1 MFTNIYFFVS
11 FSNPLTQKVART
23 LSLNFNTSNVEESNV
38 YRDFTYIKNDQMN
51 LFVLASCN
59 DYQVAIVDMDN
70 DFDVSYVSLK
80 DIPYE
85 GRCYSR
91 QVEWVEGSNYVWV
104 AGRQQDETYVIDL
117 STKKLVKTFTESDAR
132 KLLSVAP
139 HHFMG
144 MADEYNNY
152 FQENGALQG
161 SSNAMSNGSSGDEGS
176 NNALSITAL
185 AISIVAIAAVVA
197 SFFAAK
203 QSPPDMTG
211 GVAKPESAV
220 ANSVTGSRFDDPSL
234 AVAPSVA

>member
-152 FQENGALQG
+152 FQANGALQG
-161 SSNAMSNGSSGDEGS
+161 SSNAMSNGSSGDGDS

-203 QSPPDMTG
+203 QSPPSSS